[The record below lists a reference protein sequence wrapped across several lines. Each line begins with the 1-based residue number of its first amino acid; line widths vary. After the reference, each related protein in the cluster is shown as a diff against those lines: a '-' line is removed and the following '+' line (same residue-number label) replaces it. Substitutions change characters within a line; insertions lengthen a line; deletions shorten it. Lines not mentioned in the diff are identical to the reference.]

1 MGIRT
6 TVTLDDDVLAR
17 VKQESRS
24 RGTSF
29 RETLNDLL
37 RTALLARSK
46 PPDRSKFRIRATH
59 MGLRQGLNYDN
70 TESLLEYLEGV
81 QHR

>member
-1 MGIRT
+1 M
-6 TVTLDDDVLAR
+6 TLDEDVLAR
-17 VKQESRS
+17 VKEASRS

-37 RTALLARSK
+37 RTGLLAASQ

-59 MGLRQGLNYDN
+59 MGLRSGLSYDS
-70 TESLLEYLEGV
+70 TEALLEYLEGV

>member
-1 MGIRT
+1 MSIRT
-6 TVTLDDDVLAR
+6 TVTLDEDVMER

-24 RGTSF
+24 RGASF

-37 RTALLARSK
+37 RAALLNRDTE
-46 PPDRSKFRIRATH
+46 PPRRAFRIKPVH
-59 MGLRQGLNYDN
+59 MGYREGLNYDDIQ
-70 TESLLEYLEGV
+70 SLLEYGEGE

>member
-6 TVTLDDDVLAR
+6 TVTLDEDVLAR
-17 VKQESRS
+17 VKEVGRS

-37 RTALLARSK
+37 CTGLLAASQ

-59 MGLRQGLNYDN
+59 MGLRSGLSYDS
-70 TESLLEYLEGV
+70 TDALLEYLEGV

>member
-1 MGIRT
+1 
-6 TVTLDDDVLAR
+6 VTLDEDVLAR
-17 VKQESRS
+17 VKEASRS

-37 RTALLARSK
+37 RTGLLAASK

-59 MGLRQGLNYDN
+59 MGLRPGLNYDS
-70 TESLLEYLEGV
+70 TEALLEYAEGID
-81 QHR
+81 HR

>member
-6 TVTLDDDVLAR
+6 TVTLDEDVLAR
-17 VKQESRS
+17 VKEASRS

-37 RTALLARSK
+37 RTGLLAGNK

-59 MGLRQGLNYDN
+59 MGLRPGLNYDS
-70 TESLLEYLEGV
+70 TEALLEYAEGID
-81 QHR
+81 HR